1 MPLVKLQNR
10 GFNGVNQYLQNREVG
25 GAQPEPG
32 QRSLTPQPQR
42 ERSKQRANETIEHK
56 PRASSRDAVGGRQGN
71 MARQEF
77 AKGLKMAVPD
87 TMAKAKA
94 DQAQPTHH
102 HGSDVAS
109 ITAQH
114 KTSRTDPRAELHHE
128 PIASGFDD
136 TQSLHFDES
145 TSIADGQETQM
156 NLGFGFDPQDGPPPY
171 QRPIAFKQ
179 FSKPSKNTQQ
189 SLNNV
194 VGPGWH
200 TTVDHERVRRG
211 EAPKYGTR
219 FDEHTKDS
227 VLTNEALDDGYEPD
241 GEFAGDEPN
250 TWDTP
255 SRTRMGPEGHHA
267 SQEFIKHESQQIAPD
282 DQASPPLPHQNRP
295 LGEIPVNIN
304 GEIPQQQQ
312 QQQHKSRFRVL
323 QKQFTINNSADLPD
337 PNEPAV
343 LAQHPRQQNIQ
354 PPPFSSKVS
363 SYHESSSEEDH
374 AQSTAA
380 PTSPGRRSKRPRE
393 EALDYDSETLAGKT
407 MKDIDDLPFTTDP
420 SAGLRH
426 AEPALDMNGTP
437 ISLATKLTNLTKM
450 REEDQKLLFRSL
462 TDADREQTASWFLEK
477 FQADV
482 RKLMDV
488 RLERRKIALKYE
500 LEVKKRYERVE
511 TKKKDVDEELA
522 GLRKGGGE
530 LIAGKS
536 MAKGGSAG

>member
-56 PRASSRDAVGGRQGN
+56 QRASSRDAVGGRQGN

-109 ITAQH
+109 STAQH

-128 PIASGFDD
+128 PIANGFDD
-136 TQSLHFDES
+136 TQSLHFDDS

-156 NLGFGFDPQDGPPPY
+156 NLGFGFDRQDGPPPY

-194 VGPGWH
+194 VGPDWH

-227 VLTNEALDDGYEPD
+227 VLSNEALDDGYEPD
-241 GEFAGDEPN
+241 GEFAEDEPN

-267 SQEFIKHESQQIAPD
+267 SQEFIKHESQQIAAD
-282 DQASPPLPHQNRP
+282 DQVSPPLPHQNRP

-304 GEIPQQQQ
+304 GEIPQHQ
-312 QQQHKSRFRVL
+312 QQQHKSRFQVL

>member
-1 MPLVKLQNR
+1 
-10 GFNGVNQYLQNREVG
+10 
-25 GAQPEPG
+25 
-32 QRSLTPQPQR
+32 
-42 ERSKQRANETIEHK
+42 
-56 PRASSRDAVGGRQGN
+56 
-71 MARQEF
+71 
-77 AKGLKMAVPD
+77 
-87 TMAKAKA
+87 
-94 DQAQPTHH
+94 
-102 HGSDVAS
+102 
-109 ITAQH
+109 
-114 KTSRTDPRAELHHE
+114 
-128 PIASGFDD
+128 
-136 TQSLHFDES
+136 
-145 TSIADGQETQM
+145 M
-156 NLGFGFDPQDGPPPY
+156 NLGFAFDPQDGPPPY

-179 FSKPSKNTQQ
+179 FSKPSKNAQQ
-189 SLNNV
+189 SFNNV

-282 DQASPPLPHQNRP
+282 DQASPPFPHQTRP

-304 GEIPQQQQ
+304 GEIPH
-312 QQQHKSRFRVL
+312 QQQHKSRFQVL
-323 QKQFTINNSADLPD
+323 QKQFTIDNSADLPE
-337 PNEPAV
+337 PNAPAD
-343 LAQHPRQQNIQ
+343 LAQHPQQQNIQ

-380 PTSPGRRSKRPRE
+380 PTSPARRSKRPRE
-393 EALDYDSETLAGKT
+393 EALDFDAETLPGKT

-420 SAGLRH
+420 SAGLRQ

-482 RKLMDV
+482 WKLMDV

>member
-25 GAQPEPG
+25 SAQPEPG

-42 ERSKQRANETIEHK
+42 ERSKQRANETTEHN
-56 PRASSRDAVGGRQGN
+56 PRDSSRDAVGGRQGN
-71 MARQEF
+71 MARPEF

-87 TMAKAKA
+87 TIAKAKA

-102 HGSDVAS
+102 HGSDVVS
-109 ITAQH
+109 STAQH
-114 KTSRTDPRAELHHE
+114 KTARTDPRAELHHE

-136 TQSLHFDES
+136 TQSLHFDDS

-179 FSKPSKNTQQ
+179 FSKASKNTQQ

-241 GEFAGDEPN
+241 GEFAEDEPN

-267 SQEFIKHESQQIAPD
+267 SQEFIKHESQQIAPED
-282 DQASPPLPHQNRP
+282 RVSPPLPHQNRP
-295 LGEIPVNIN
+295 LSENPVNIN
-304 GEIPQQQQ
+304 GEIPHQQH
-312 QQQHKSRFRVL
+312 HKSRFQVL
-323 QKQFTINNSADLPD
+323 QKQFNVNNSAELPE
-337 PNEPAV
+337 PNAPAD
-343 LAQHPRQQNIQ
+343 LAQHPRQQNIL

-374 AQSTAA
+374 AQPTAA
-380 PTSPGRRSKRPRE
+380 PTSPGRQSKRPRE
-393 EALDYDSETLAGKT
+393 EDLDFDSETLAGKT

-420 SAGLRH
+420 SAGLRQ